1 MKNILVG
8 VVAVLAICVAILF
21 YQVQAL
27 KSELAGGHPESAK
40 KEEASEP
47 KIITSASDA
56 KLPDARIAYINI
68 DTLNENYL
76 FIADY
81 VKVLKGRRQALEA
94 QITGMTQKFQ
104 QDYEA
109 AQQSAQAGI
118 LPPAELEA
126 KKIQLERQQNEI
138 ASKQMQMDNLGVEMQ
153 EKNEELQREV
163 KNFLIS
169 YNQGKYDYIMAY
181 TSTVPTILLAN
192 PKLEIT
198 GQVLQALNA
207 QYKERKSNPKK

>member
-1 MKNILVG
+1 MKNVLYGIM
-8 VVAVLAICVAILF
+8 AVLAICVGILF
-21 YQVQAL
+21 YQVQSL
-27 KSELAGGHPESAK
+27 KSTLQGGFEKESNDTK
-40 KEEASEP
+40 P
-47 KIITSASDA
+47 KTQVISSSSDV

-76 FIADY
+76 MIADY
-81 VKVLKGRRQALEA
+81 VKVLKSRRVVLEA
-94 QITGMTQKFQ
+94 QIQSLTQKFQ
-104 QDYEA
+104 QDYES

-126 KKIQLERQQNEI
+126 KKIQLERQQSEI
-138 ASKQMQMDNLGVEMQ
+138 GNKQMQMDNLGQEMQ

-163 KNFLIS
+163 KNFLVS

-181 TSTVPTILLAN
+181 TSSVPTILLAN

-198 GQVLQALNA
+198 NQVLQVLNA
-207 QYKERKSNPKK
+207 DYKNKKNNQKK